1 MSSTDGDRNAVVRRP
16 ERLDPAQLK
25 AIAGGLARRLARPAT
40 ALVAVVAAMCLAAQ
54 APATLPVIVV
64 LAVVWRRW
72 RK

>member
-1 MSSTDGDRNAVVRRP
+1 MSSTDGDRNAVGRRA

-25 AIAGGLARRLARPAT
+25 AIAGGRRLVRPAT
-40 ALVAVVAAMCLAAQ
+40 AVVAVVAAMCLAAQ

-64 LAVVWRRW
+64 LALVWRRW